1 MKFCNDTRE
10 VNDSS
15 IWIWTRLS
23 SCEKMP
29 IYSNIQH
36 TICSII
42 SSATEVSSRVENK
55 WSKWASM
62 NMQIR
67 CWISWVLKLLLG
79 IYGVLLFSRSKK
91 ATTNLTISAS
101 IKIWTSILCLIGSL
115 RMQRTIRQTSMMSSW
130 VSNLSPNLV
139 MIPWTYYWLSGEP
152 LSTVLAI
159 RLMQKSTMKV
169 KDPSMLLSISS
180 RSSATWVLII
190 SGSFSFTMLS
200 EENTNSWGSSRIC
213 YLSSVVS
220 FRRGRIIWI
229 KTSKVLLIRKS

>member
-1 MKFCNDTRE
+1 
-10 VNDSS
+10 
-15 IWIWTRLS
+15 
-23 SCEKMP
+23 MP

-42 SSATEVSSRVENK
+42 SSATEVSSSVENK
-55 WSKWASM
+55 WSKCDSM

-67 CWISWVLKLLLG
+67 CCISWVLKLLLI
-79 IYGVLLFSRSKK
+79 IYGMLLFSRSKK
-91 ATTNLTISAS
+91 ATTNLTISVS

-115 RMQRTIRQTSMMSSW
+115 RIHSTVRHTSIMSSW

-139 MIPWTYYWLSGEP
+139 TIPWTYYWLSGEP

-159 RLMQKSTMKV
+159 RLIQKSTMKV

-180 RSSATWVLII
+180 RSSATWVLMI
-190 SGSFSFTMLS
+190 SGSLSFTILS
-200 EENTNSWGSSRIC
+200 EENTNSWGSSKIC
-213 YLSSVVS
+213 YLSSEVS
-220 FRRGRIIWI
+220 YRRGRIIWM